1 MTDILINKSSTIQR
15 CLRRIREE
23 FDTEEGFRQNFT
35 KQDSVILN
43 IQRACEAAID
53 IANYLIR
60 IKKLGI
66 PQSSRDSFALL
77 SANQIITIDLS
88 DNLQKM
94 VGLRNIAVHD
104 YQALNLDIV
113 IHVISHRLSDFEH
126 FIKEI
131 VRYSDS
137 QHL

>member
-1 MTDILINKSSTIQR
+1 M
-15 CLRRIREE
+15 
-23 FDTEEGFRQNFT
+23 
-35 KQDSVILN
+35 
-43 IQRACEAAID
+43 
-53 IANYLIR
+53 
-60 IKKLGI
+60 

-77 SANQIITIDLS
+77 AANQIITIDLS

-113 IHVISHRLSDFEH
+113 IHVISHRLSDFER

-131 VRYSDS
+131 ARYSDS